1 MLKKTNI
8 IPGFYFTL
16 GYSLL
21 YTSFIVLIPL
31 SCLFI
36 KTASLTFAEFL
47 TIITDSRVIAAYKL
61 TFLTAFIAALIN
73 SILGFILCWVIVRYN
88 FVGKKIIDAIIDL
101 PFALPTSIAGLSLVL
116 LYTPEGILG
125 KYLAH
130 MGIQV
135 AFTSIGICFALIFV
149 GLPFVV
155 RTIEPVLQNI
165 EQDIEEAA
173 LILGAG
179 RLKIFTKI
187 IIPNILPA
195 WITGFAL
202 AFARGIGEYGSV
214 IFISSNIPKVSEIIS
229 LLITIKLEQ
238 FEYSAATAIA
248 VVMLIISFMLLLI
261 INILQL
267 WSNRHDQYH

>member
-1 MLKKTNI
+1 MLKKTTI

-16 GYSLL
+16 GYTLL
-21 YTSFIVLIPL
+21 YTSLIVLIPL

-36 KTASLTFAEFL
+36 KTSTLNFTEFIS
-47 TIITDSRVIAAYKL
+47 IITDPRIVSAYKL
-61 TFLTAFIAALIN
+61 TFITAFIAAFAN
-73 SILGFILCWVIVRYN
+73 SIFGFILCWVIVRYD
-88 FVGKKIIDAIIDL
+88 FFGKKVIDALIDL
-101 PFALPTSIAGLSLVL
+101 PFALPTSIAGLALVL
-116 LYTPEGILG
+116 LYTPEGIIG
-125 KYLAH
+125 KYLAKF
-130 MGIQV
+130 GIQV
-135 AFTSIGICFALIFV
+135 AFTPIGICFALIFV

-173 LILGAG
+173 LMLGAG
-179 RLKIFTKI
+179 SLKIFTKI

-238 FEYSAATAIA
+238 FDYSAATAIA
-248 VVMLIISFMLLLI
+248 VVMLVISFVLLLI

-267 WSNRHDQYH
+267 WSNRHDHLY